1 MELPEIVAA
10 GIYNSDIVAK
20 NTVISK
26 NRKTSMFEIELPIET
41 GGITY
46 MDSASRPIEPN
57 MIICAKPGRTRHTKF
72 PFKCYY
78 VHMIVHGGILFDT
91 LSCVP
96 DYFETANAANYQR
109 IFQELIKHY
118 HTLAQQEEIIIQSLL
133 LELIYTI
140 CNDAGTK
147 PNQSKTAGS
156 GFLIESALDYI
167 KAHLTEDLR
176 LETVAKAMSLS
187 AIHFH
192 NSFRSA
198 VGMTLRDFVEEQ
210 RIKKA
215 IHLLLSTNDS
225 LTKIAYEC
233 GFSSQSYFSFVFKRR
248 MHVTPR
254 EYVQSIYNHYE
265 L

>member
-20 NTVISK
+20 NTIISK

-118 HTLAQQEEIIIQSLL
+118 HTLALCKSDCVLGRTLTANEH
-133 LELIYTI
+133 
-140 CNDAGTK
+140 DANHVHHFGGA
-147 PNQSKTAGS
+147 NNLWIAQAG
-156 GFLIESALDYI
+156 
-167 KAHLTEDLR
+167 
-176 LETVAKAMSLS
+176 
-187 AIHFH
+187 
-192 NSFRSA
+192 N
-198 VGMTLRDFVEEQ
+198 
-210 RIKKA
+210 
-215 IHLLLSTNDS
+215 
-225 LTKIAYEC
+225 
-233 GFSSQSYFSFVFKRR
+233 
-248 MHVTPR
+248 
-254 EYVQSIYNHYE
+254 
-265 L
+265 